1 MGLLESLISLAALLV
16 GLFVWGVFTSRRA
29 EAANGPIDDAQVR
42 RIRVSEGYDPPEVH
56 VAADRPI
63 RLLFRRE
70 ETAPCS
76 ERVVFPDYGISFGLP
91 PFKEVAVDLPPSK
104 PGAHRFCCGMDMLH
118 GSLIVDCVGAPRPA
132 SPAGEAVAA

>member
-16 GLFVWGVFTSRRA
+16 GLFVWGVFSSRRA
-29 EAANGPIDDAQVR
+29 AADGPIDDAQVR

-118 GSLIVDCVGAPRPA
+118 GSLIVDSTAAHPPSRT
-132 SPAGEAVAA
+132 GEAVAA

>member
-29 EAANGPIDDAQVR
+29 AADDPVDDAQVR

-91 PFKEVAVDLPPSK
+91 PFREVAVDLPPSQ

-118 GSLIVDCVGAPRPA
+118 GSLIVDSDGAAHPP